1 LAYKRIDSLIFT
13 STASI
18 YNTFISV
25 FIPHDLMHKHASFA
39 ITAAVLLTAIVTVT
53 LYTVNAANA
62 QGNAT
67 NATGGTAKNMTNA
80 TGGTAKNMTN
90 ATGGT
95 AKNMTGEAAGI
106 ASCVKVLNREEC

>member
-95 AKNMTGEAAGI
+95 AKNMTGEAAGT

>member
-1 LAYKRIDSLIFT
+1 
-13 STASI
+13 
-18 YNTFISV
+18 
-25 FIPHDLMHKHASFA
+25 MHKHASFA

-67 NATGGTAKNMTNA
+67 NATGGTAKNMT
-80 TGGTAKNMTN
+80 
-90 ATGGT
+90 
-95 AKNMTGEAAGI
+95 GEAAGT

>member
-1 LAYKRIDSLIFT
+1 LAYKRIDSFIYT

-62 QGNAT
+62 QGN
-67 NATGGTAKNMTNA
+67 GTNA

>member
-1 LAYKRIDSLIFT
+1 
-13 STASI
+13 
-18 YNTFISV
+18 
-25 FIPHDLMHKHASFA
+25 MHKHTSFV

-67 NATGGTAKNMTNA
+67 NATGGAAKNMS
-80 TGGTAKNMTN
+80 
-90 ATGGT
+90 
-95 AKNMTGEAAGI
+95 GEAAGT

>member
-1 LAYKRIDSLIFT
+1 LAYKRIDSLIYT
-13 STASI
+13 PTASI

-80 TGGTAKNMTN
+80 TGGTAKNMT
-90 ATGGT
+90 
-95 AKNMTGEAAGI
+95 GEAAGT

>member
-1 LAYKRIDSLIFT
+1 MAYKRIDSLIYT

-39 ITAAVLLTAIVTVT
+39 ITAAVLLMAIVTVT

-80 TGGTAKNMTN
+80 TGGTAKNMT
-90 ATGGT
+90 
-95 AKNMTGEAAGI
+95 GEAAGT